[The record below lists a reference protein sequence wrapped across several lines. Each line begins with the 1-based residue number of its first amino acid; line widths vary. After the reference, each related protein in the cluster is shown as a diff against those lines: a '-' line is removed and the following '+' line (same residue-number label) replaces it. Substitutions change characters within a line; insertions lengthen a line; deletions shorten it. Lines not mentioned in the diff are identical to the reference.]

1 MPDERRAQRRQML
14 GSLLVALAIVAVAI
28 AVVTARLGPTSAA
41 ELDSRERI
49 EKERTDRL
57 EERLKQREEQ
67 LEERRDQREGG

>member
-1 MPDERRAQRRQML
+1 MPDDSGAQRRQ
-14 GSLLVALAIVAVAI
+14 LLVALAIVAVAI

-57 EERLKQREEQ
+57 EERLKQQEER
-67 LEERRDQREGG
+67 LKERRDDRGG

>member
-1 MPDERRAQRRQML
+1 MPDDERAQRIQML
-14 GSLLVALAIVAVAI
+14 ASLVVALVIVAVAI

-57 EERLKQREEQ
+57 KEQLELREER
-67 LEERRDQREGG
+67 LEERRDRGG